1 MPVSRF
7 KVTFWYPRWR
17 SLKLWKGH
25 LNIPKKV
32 TKNCQ
37 VDKPSLIIHLWVKYQ
52 KITQPKPSN
61 PRFSV
66 ARPATR
72 AETAPASSL
81 RSGAV
86 CFFRHPKTFSR
97 RGKKKCGCSP
107 FVLRGGICMHLSAK
121 ITPLKSKMSMGNHHF
136 WIGDTSLNGGF
147 CIVTVVFQDVVCCF
161 LCETDTF
168 TPFSFAMTIVFDNN
182 FFDSRNRFLENRFLF
197 NMYFSNWG
205 IWKKQT
211 KMFMELI
218 CTGWVIIPT

>member
-1 MPVSRF
+1 MPASRF

-25 LNIPKKV
+25 VFNIPKKV

-66 ARPATR
+66 ARP
-72 AETAPASSL
+72 TAPASSL

-86 CFFRHPKTFSR
+86 CFFRHPQRLVVVERKNADVHLLFWEVA
-97 RGKKKCGCSP
+97 
-107 FVLRGGICMHLSAK
+107 FVCICWQKLLPWK
-121 ITPLKSKMSMGNHHF
+121 VRCQWENHHF
-136 WIGDTSLNGGF
+136 LIGDISLNAGF
-147 CIVTVVFQDVVCCF
+147 CTVTVVFQDVVCCF
-161 LCETDTF
+161 FCETDTF
-168 TPFSFAMTIVFDNN
+168 TPFSFAMAIVFDNN

-205 IWKKQT
+205 FWKKQSC
-211 KMFMELI
+211 L
-218 CTGWVIIPT
+218 WN